1 MRKLALPNAM
11 RTRAS
16 GLGAVV
22 ENNIVECN
30 VMESDRMSCC
40 CVVMVILES
49 VVGYALVTC

>member
-1 MRKLALPNAM
+1 MQCELER
-11 RTRAS
+11 RV
-16 GLGAVV
+16 LGAVV

-40 CVVMVILES
+40 CAVMVILES